1 MVNRRKDGSQY
12 YEEQTITPLFDDQ
25 GAITHFIAIKLD
37 ITKRKHA
44 ELENARLLE
53 AEMRARQTA
62 DTLRQVSL
70 ALSQSLD
77 LEVVLNT
84 LLENMDRLFRY
95 DSANIALRETESHF
109 FIHAARG
116 APPSASDTSRSLDTT
131 RLEHRLL
138 HSLIEKGE
146 SQLVGDIRRLD
157 DQIAQGEAD
166 SPLSWII
173 VPMKTGEQIL
183 GCFFAGKNEPDFYT
197 SEHLS
202 LAETL
207 VSQASV
213 AVQNAW
219 LFDQVRAGHARQQS
233 LSRRLVTIQE
243 SERGYIARE
252 LHDEA
257 GQALSSIMISLELL
271 KESATRPQEVIESVG
286 KLESLVNCLMEDL
299 HRMAINLR
307 PASLDHLGLSAALS
321 QLIDSYIEKYRL
333 KVDIEILGT
342 QDRLPADVESA
353 LYRIIQEALTNV
365 ARHANASRVDI
376 VIENHPEGMIMVIE
390 DDGIGFSPEEK
401 LQLSRIGLLGMRER
415 AEMLGG
421 KLLIESAPGMGTTL
435 RVEIPVRADQPIED
449 DVTEAVEEK

>member
-1 MVNRRKDGSQY
+1 
-12 YEEQTITPLFDDQ
+12 
-25 GAITHFIAIKLD
+25 
-37 ITKRKHA
+37 
-44 ELENARLLE
+44 
-53 AEMRARQTA
+53 
-62 DTLRQVSL
+62 
-70 ALSQSLD
+70 
-77 LEVVLNT
+77 
-84 LLENMDRLFRY
+84 
-95 DSANIALRETESHF
+95 
-109 FIHAARG
+109 
-116 APPSASDTSRSLDTT
+116 
-131 RLEHRLL
+131 
-138 HSLIEKGE
+138 
-146 SQLVGDIRRLD
+146 
-157 DQIAQGEAD
+157 
-166 SPLSWII
+166 
-173 VPMKTGEQIL
+173 
-183 GCFFAGKNEPDFYT
+183 
-197 SEHLS
+197 
-202 LAETL
+202 
-207 VSQASV
+207 
-213 AVQNAW
+213 
-219 LFDQVRAGHARQQS
+219 
-233 LSRRLVTIQE
+233 
-243 SERGYIARE
+243 
-252 LHDEA
+252 
-257 GQALSSIMISLELL
+257 MISLELL